1 MSAKWRVRSRARA
14 RARTGGARGAR
25 GGQLEGGA
33 HGWCEG
39 VGSGCGGGGAD
50 CAQQRDASCCGARAR
65 VREREGERSPG
76 ARRSRRVGW
85 EGSTRHPAGMRGGK
99 AAAAMARDVG
109 GRAQPHHLME
119 SAALGGSDGSSNGT
133 DDDDRTRSGK
143 QSRRPPDSLREDA
156 LPSALGKM
164 ACEDSALSMLLDP
177 VAGAGAGYCDQSSGV
192 GVRPRAR
199 RAPLVERTR
208 SDASTAGSR
217 TQGEPSVRTRPSH

>member
-1 MSAKWRVRSRARA
+1 MVR
-14 RARTGGARGAR
+14 RGREWVRGR
-25 GGQLEGGA
+25 GGRWRAAARRLPL
-33 HGWCEG
+33 
-39 VGSGCGGGGAD
+39 
-50 CAQQRDASCCGARAR
+50 RRARAR
-65 VREREGERSPG
+65 VREREREGERSTG
-76 ARRSRRVGW
+76 ARRGRGVGW

-109 GRAQPHHLME
+109 GRAQPHHLTD
-119 SAALGGSDGSSNGT
+119 SAALGGSDGSSNGS

-143 QSRRPPDSLREDA
+143 QSMRPLDSQREDA

-177 VAGAGAGYCDQSSGV
+177 VARAGAGYCDQSSGV

-199 RAPLVERTR
+199 RAPLVERAR

-217 TQGEPSVRTRPSH
+217 TQGEPSVHTRASH